1 MRNQVLY
8 FLTALIFSSCI
19 SDDRKTSI
27 DLIKNPITGLESIDV
42 GMPEI
47 EMQEDFFD
55 FGDVLQGEIVSHD
68 FLLKNI
74 GNDKL
79 IINSDKGSCGCT
91 VPDWPKEPIL
101 PSQEVAVKVS
111 FNSNNREGKQ
121 KKTVTLKTNAIPN
134 IKVITILAN
143 VIVSQKK

>member
-79 IINSDKGSCGCT
+79 IINSAKGSCGCT